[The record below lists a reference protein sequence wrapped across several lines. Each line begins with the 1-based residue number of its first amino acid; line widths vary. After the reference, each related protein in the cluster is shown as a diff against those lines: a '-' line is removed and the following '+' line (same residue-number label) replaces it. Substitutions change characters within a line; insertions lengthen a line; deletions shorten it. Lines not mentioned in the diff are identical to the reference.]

1 MLDTTTRV
9 HVIQTGP
16 SMAQGDISTPKAL
29 HSVKGA
35 QLNPDFI
42 LRYMGA
48 AIKTCTIV
56 TLRATRIVK
65 IDMVIVRYYTARLP
79 INSRPAYLM
88 MACT

>member
-35 QLNPDFI
+35 QLNPGFI

-48 AIKTCTIV
+48 AIKTCTSNAEGYKNSQNWYGHRPILHGSIADKFK
-56 TLRATRIVK
+56 TGLAN
-65 IDMVIVRYYTARLP
+65 AR
-79 INSRPAYLM
+79 
-88 MACT
+88 